1 MLTVMLAFVVT
12 TSIVVATQVFAN
24 EAKQATQS
32 VTKTATQVAKTYY
45 DNTDFRLGEEN
56 LSHSEKVGREVWYK
70 ATAGNDRFHT
80 YVFQQRIGVLID
92 WFRVLRSDARGDRFK
107 AWGLMNDPDCCTPGS
122 EGCPAKSME
131 ETYGFDWC
139 PGDEILLQYV
149 GKNGFRDPACDLK
162 DVAVSESDPHGPKDQ
177 RQSPCDLKFG
187 GSTGALGLRK
197 FPNPKFNPGA
207 WKKLN
212 GGSLG
217 TWEGFN
223 KKLSSRAEL
232 SDAGVSHL
240 ADGSIEPPFL
250 IGMACGACH
259 ISFNPANPPEDTAN
273 PKWENLLGAIGNQ
286 YARFS
291 EIMGSGMPDNSLEW
305 QVFAHARPGT
315 TDTSAVPTDQV
326 NNPGTMNALLNI
338 KQRPVFENEEV
349 IKWRKVSSCEAN
361 EPEDTCWCE
370 PGRDNKCWRHGLQK
384 ETVHHILKGGGDS
397 TGAHEAV
404 QRVYINIGSCSEEC
418 WVNHLTDLRQIDPT
432 QRNFG
437 QTPFDIGQCRRDC
450 ANFRAVEDR
459 LPDIVNFLLS
469 GNAGANDLVEARR
482 NQIQKQNANAKYDLD
497 DLVDELNKEFGTNAV
512 ERGRVVFLD
521 NCARCHSS
529 TAGDNPAA
537 NHDFYKV
544 NAETGQRE
552 DWLGND
558 KPTKVSEVGTYTCRA
573 LHSNHMEGHVWQGY
587 GSETYRAKPADD
599 NIREPNGGGRGY
611 YRNISLLNLWAHAP
625 FMHNNAIGPE
635 LCGEPGN
642 KQNDFYSS
650 PYVDSNGDLHSNP
663 PACWP
668 YDPSV
673 EGRFKLYKASMKA
686 LLNPK
691 DRIAKVTKLNES
703 VPINIGPKIW
713 DGNDEKQLFGLSLE
727 IPAGRDVAMM
737 GNFQHKSFIVDMVRT
752 KTKPKEL
759 RANLTERL
767 GDAKASE
774 VIKALEQ
781 VAEETI
787 KEPNDFLSAVRKRLP
802 VLLDAYSSCS
812 ASVENAGHRFGEDLS
827 NKDKDALTAFLATL

>member
-1 MLTVMLAFVVT
+1 MERVFLFSLRSLASILIIALSINALLIGQVNANPT
-12 TSIVVATQVFAN
+12 T
-24 EAKQATQS
+24 
-32 VTKTATQVAKTYY
+32 KTYY
-45 DNTDFRLGEEN
+45 DNTNFRLGEKN
-56 LSHSEKVGREVWYK
+56 LSQSEKVGREIWYK

-92 WFRVLRSDARGDRFK
+92 WFRVLRSDARSDRFN

-122 EGCPAKSME
+122 DGCPAKSME
-131 ETYGFDWC
+131 ETFGFDWC
-139 PGDEILLQYV
+139 PGDDILLEYV
-149 GKNGFRDPACDLK
+149 GKEGYRDPACELK
-162 DVAVSESDPHGPKDQ
+162 DAALNDKDPHGPKDQ

-187 GSTGALGLRK
+187 GSSGALGLRK
-197 FPNPKFNPGA
+197 FPNPKFNPVA

-212 GGSLG
+212 GSLG
-217 TWEGFN
+217 TWEGYN
-223 KKLSSRAEL
+223 KKLSARTEL
-232 SDAGVSHL
+232 SDASESHL

-259 ISFNPANPPEDTAN
+259 ISFNPSNPPEDVAN

-291 EIMGSGMPDNSLEW
+291 EIMGSGMPGNSLEW

-326 NNPGTMNALLNI
+326 NNPGTMNALLNLH
-338 KQRPVFENEEV
+338 QRPVFENEEI
-349 IKWRKVSSCEAN
+349 IKWRKVSACETN
-361 EPEDTCWCE
+361 EPEEKCWCE
-370 PGRDNKCWRHGLQK
+370 PGRENKCWRYSNQK

-397 TGAHEAV
+397 TGAHEAI
-404 QRVYINIGSCSEEC
+404 QRVYINIGSCSEQC

-450 ANFRAVEDR
+450 ANFRAIEDR
-459 LPDIVNFLLS
+459 LPDIANFLFS
-469 GNAGANDLVEARR
+469 ANAEANDLVHARK
-482 NQIQKQNANAKYDLD
+482 NQLIKTNPSAKYDHD
-497 DLVDELNKEFGTNAV
+497 DLVDDLNKEFGKNAV
-512 ERGRVVFLD
+512 ERGRVVFLQ

-529 TAGDNPAA
+529 TAGENPPA
-537 NHDFYKV
+537 NHDFYEV
-544 NAETGQRE
+544 DPETGQRK
-552 DWLGND
+552 DFLGND

-599 NIREPNGGGRGY
+599 GISETNGGGRGY
-611 YRNISLLNLWAHAP
+611 YRNISLLNAWAHAP
-625 FMHNNAIGPE
+625 FMHNNAVGPE

-642 KQNDFYSS
+642 KRNDFYSS
-650 PYVDSNGDLHSNP
+650 PYVDENGDPLSNP
-663 PACWP
+663 PACWR

-691 DRIAKVTKLNES
+691 DRIPKITKLNETI
-703 VPINIGPKIW
+703 PIDIGPKIW
-713 DGNDEKQLFGLSLE
+713 DGNDEKKLFGLSLE
-727 IPAGRDVAMM
+727 IPKGRDVAMM
-737 GNFQHKSFIVDMVRT
+737 GNFQHKPFIVDMIRT

-759 RANLTERL
+759 RAQLTKRL
-767 GDAKASE
+767 GEAKANE
-774 VIKALEQ
+774 VIEALEQ
-781 VAEETI
+781 VAKETI
-787 KEPNDFLSAVRKRLP
+787 EEPNNFLAAVRKRLP
-802 VLLDAYSSCS
+802 VLLGAYSSCN

-827 NKDKDALTAFLATL
+827 NQDKDALTAFLATL